1 MQSFIPKKKGD
12 CCQVSSENMKNER
25 QEPSII
31 PLGRV
36 QTICQQCPARR
47 SEVDLKL
54 LHEFVSSQTELA
66 LDPLWQFLPF
76 IHQLRLCR
84 HLRYT
89 THATDTRM
97 YLDAQN
103 MNLNLFIKGQAE
115 VESTGTKLSLCAS
128 KGPTLGKIHVPRS
141 IQRLIHHT
149 SPTNDAFD
157 KEHDCFYTKII
168 TMKQLD
174 HNIPPKAAG
183 RSSVFFFKGSHCLYL
198 NALDL
203 RPFME
208 NLFDRLISQRVLN
221 HLHLNSLR
229 GKGLNLVTFPQGHP
243 ILLEG
248 EKSDKIILTLRGKCE
263 LNKIVESIKVE
274 ADNGLFTLSEENDS
288 DTATIQDAN
297 TELVQNETMSI
308 GHVPPM
314 TFLGFLPFYK
324 QDIQDIDID
333 NDKNCQHPFTV
344 IAKSISGVRCL
355 VLDANAFTSEV
366 RKTPIVHKAFLHLAK
381 RQWNFLERT
390 LPLQLAAR
398 LYSKKESNVEPF
410 PHASMMELEH
420 LLEKALQRRPRLN
433 RQRVLSKLK
442 QLVNGEEEEQESD
455 DAFDDSINFD
465 TCLSKKLFES
475 IEEDWGEGS
484 VVDFLDPCPSVV
496 NRKFHGKTLPIVQ
509 RSKHFEAYNRTRPR
523 H

>member
-1 MQSFIPKKKGD
+1 
-12 CCQVSSENMKNER
+12 MKNER
-25 QEPSII
+25 QGPSII
-31 PLGRV
+31 SLGRV
-36 QTICQQCPARR
+36 HTICEQCPATR

-54 LHEFVSSQTELA
+54 LHEFVSSQTELV

-76 IHQLRLCR
+76 IHQLRLCK

-89 THATDTRM
+89 THATDMRM

-103 MNLNLFIKGQAE
+103 MNLNVFIKGRAE
-115 VESTGTKLSLCAS
+115 LVSTGTKLSLCAS
-128 KGPTLGKIHVPRS
+128 KGPILGEIHVPQS

-149 SPTNDAFD
+149 SPTNDAFNT
-157 KEHDCFYTKII
+157 EHDCFYKNII

-174 HNIPPKAAG
+174 YNIPPKATG

-198 NALDL
+198 NTLDL

-229 GKGLNLVTFPQGHP
+229 SKGLNLVTFPQGHP

-263 LNKIVESIKVE
+263 LNKNVESIKV
-274 ADNGLFTLSEENDS
+274 AAGNGLFALSKENDS
-288 DTATIQDAN
+288 DAATIQDAN
-297 TELVQNETMSI
+297 AEVVQIEAMSI

-314 TFLGFLPFYK
+314 TFFGFLPFYK
-324 QDIQDIDID
+324 QDLQDSDCD
-333 NDKNCQHPFTV
+333 SNSNSNNNKNCPHPFTV

-366 RKTPIVHKAFLHLAK
+366 RKTSIVHKAFLYLAR

-398 LYSKKESNVEPF
+398 LYSKQDSNVEPF

-420 LLEKALQRRPRLN
+420 FLEKALQSRPRLN

-442 QLVNGEEEEQESD
+442 QLVSGEKEEQESD
-455 DAFDDSINFD
+455 DAFDDSMKFD

-484 VVDFLDPCPSVV
+484 VVDFLDPCPSMV
-496 NRKFHGKTLPIVQ
+496 NRKFHGKTLPMVQ
-509 RSKHFEAYNRTRPR
+509 QSKHFEVYNSTRPR
-523 H
+523 R